1 MGPNHINER
10 LRLISNFLSTL
21 AGNIALTG
29 IVTPLVTFLL
39 KGSLDEMEKR
49 SLIVVVV
56 GCTLSAWVLFD
67 MSLKTL
73 AHWIEEENV
82 SN

>member
-1 MGPNHINER
+1 MGPGQINER
-10 LRLISNFLSTL
+10 LKLISNFLCTL
-21 AGNIALTG
+21 SGNIALTG

-39 KGSLDEMEKR
+39 KGALDDTEKR

-56 GCTLSAWVLFD
+56 GCAISAWVLFD
-67 MSLKTL
+67 MSQRTL
-73 AHWIEEENV
+73 AQWIEDENV